1 VGATVLDRD
10 GIAKPLVMGSY
21 GIGTGRLMACIIE
34 QHHDEKGIIWPTSVA
49 PFQVHIVSLGTN
61 RPALVEAAE
70 ALYERLTNAGF
81 EVLYD
86 DREESAGVKFNDA
99 DLIGIPVRLTI
110 SRRTMER
117 GSLEIKARWSDEAH
131 MVPEAEV
138 EVAIHEMLDRLTQP
152 SQSPS
157 RTTGACCRN

>member
-1 VGATVLDRD
+1 LGTKYSAAVGATVLDRD

-34 QHHDEKGIIWPTSVA
+34 QHHDDKGIIWPTSVA

-61 RPALVEAAE
+61 RPALVGAAE
-70 ALYERLTNAGF
+70 ALYGRMKGAGF

-110 SRRTMER
+110 SRRTMQR

-131 MVPEAEV
+131 MVPEADV
-138 EVAIHEMLDRLTQP
+138 ESAIHKVLA
-152 SQSPS
+152 
-157 RTTGACCRN
+157 GG